1 MTEIK
6 PTAVCSDVASR
17 LCADVYEMPPEWSL
31 ILKHLDAD
39 GFDDLLE
46 IYELEDAEEIY
57 RLPDSWISTGPWLRL
72 QTKHFLF
79 GEFAPGTLGYD
90 GRRINAVI
98 TSCAS
103 PYGILVNKRDI
114 EWQD

>member
-6 PTAVCSDVASR
+6 PTAVCSDVAR
-17 LCADVYEMPPEWSL
+17 RFCADVYEMPPEWSL
-31 ILKHLDAD
+31 ILKHLDAG

-57 RLPDSWISTGPWLRL
+57 ELPDSWISTGPWQTL
-72 QTKHFLF
+72 QTEHFIF
-79 GEFAPGTLGYD
+79 GEFAPGTVGYN
-90 GRRINAVI
+90 GHRINAVI

>member
-6 PTAVCSDVASR
+6 PTAVCSDVAER
-17 LCADVYEMPPEWSL
+17 LCADTYAMPSEWSL
-31 ILKHLDAD
+31 VLEHLDAD
-39 GFDDLLE
+39 GFGDLLE

-57 RLPDSWISTGPWLRL
+57 ELPDSWISTGPWLRL
-72 QTKHFLF
+72 QTEYFLF
-79 GEFAPGTLGYD
+79 GEFAPGTVGYN